1 MMFATPSTRGISE
14 TYRNSYEIQSGWSR
28 ILQHELSFMMCF
40 TQMNFTKPAKPW
52 GPTQLTPVFFDHDT
66 HETYYFCHTQLPI
79 LIQRSVPPM
88 GWDWNVMQDL
98 RRNHDV
104 MTHMTSKIPYIHY
117 HVKAS
122 SVPLMNLEQKSGL
135 LLLILHL
142 RLKVHCFRLCFSP

>member
-1 MMFATPSTRGISE
+1 MK
-14 TYRNSYEIQSGWSR
+14 
-28 ILQHELSFMMCF
+28 F
-40 TQMNFTKPAKPW
+40 TMPAKPW
-52 GPTQLTPVFFDHDT
+52 GPTQLTPVFFDHGT

-79 LIQRSVPPM
+79 LIQRSVPPSLVFLQW
-88 GWDWNVMQDL
+88 GETENVMQDL

-122 SVPLMNLEQKSGL
+122 PVPLMNLEQKSGL

-142 RLKVHCFRLCFSP
+142 RLKVHCFRLCFSPQPSSGPYKTVTVQGLAAVL